1 MAETFLQVVL
11 DNLTSFLKGE
21 LALLFGFQN
30 EFQKLSSIFS
40 TIQSVLEDAQ
50 EKQFNDKP
58 LENWLQKLNAATYEV
73 DDILDEYKTK
83 ATRFS
88 QSAYGRY
95 HPKVIPFRHKVGKRM
110 DQVMQRLN
118 AIAEERKNFH
128 LHENIIE
135 RQSVRRETGS
145 VLIEPQVYGRDK
157 EEDEIVKILINNVR
171 DSQKIS
177 VLPIL
182 GMGGLGKT
190 TLAQM
195 VFNDQRVT
203 EHFYPKVWICVSD
216 DFDEKRLIKAIVESI
231 EGKSLSDMDLDP
243 LQKKLQEL
251 LNGKRYLLVLD
262 DVWNDDQQKWDN
274 LRAVLKVG
282 AIGASVLITT
292 RLEKVGSI
300 MGTLQPYELSHLSQ
314 EDCSLLFMQR
324 AFGHQEEINPNFV
337 SMGKEIVKKCGG
349 VPLAAKTLGGLLRF
363 ERKERE
369 WEHVRDSEIWN
380 LPQHEST
387 ILPVL
392 RLSYHHLPLDLR
404 QCFAYC
410 AVFPKDTKM
419 EKEKLI
425 SLWMAHGFLLSK
437 GKELE
442 DDGNEVWN
450 KLCLRSVFQEIEAK
464 SGKTYFKMHDLT
476 HDLAT
481 SLFSAS
487 TSSSNIR
494 EINVESYSHMM
505 SIGFAEL
512 VSSYS
517 PSLLQKFVSL
527 RVLNLSDLGLKQL
540 PSSIGDL
547 VHLRYLN
554 LSGNWNMRSL
564 PKELCKLQNLQT
576 LDLYNCQSLCCLPKQ
591 TSQLGSL
598 RNLLLENCYRLTFM
612 PPRLGSLTCL
622 KTLNFFV
629 VGEKEG
635 SQLSELGNLNLYG
648 SISIKHL
655 ERVKNDKDAKEANLS
670 AKGNLHSLSMIWEV
684 PHRCESEEVKVLEAL
699 KPHPNLTSL
708 TIIGF
713 RGFRFPDWINQSVL
727 INIVSIVIEG
737 CENCSCLPPFGELPC
752 LESLELWK
760 GSAEYVEEA
769 DVHSEFPTRKW
780 FPSLRK
786 LSIGKFCNLKGLLKN
801 EGEEHFPV
809 LEEMTISDCPMF
821 VYTTLSLVVDE
832 RKGFQLSE
840 LRNPNL
846 YGKIEITHLER
857 VKKDTEAKEA
867 NLSGKMN
874 LHSLSMS
881 WDDDEPHRDE
891 SEEVKVLE
899 ALKPHP
905 NLKSLEIIGF
915 RGFRLP
921 EWMNHSVLRNVVS
934 ITIRGCEN
942 CSFLPP
948 FGELPCLESLV
959 LHKGSA
965 EVEYVEE
972 EDIDVDSGFP
982 TRIRFPSLRELCL
995 FNFRNLKGLLKK
1007 EGEEQFHVL
1016 EEISIYWCPV
1026 FVFPTLSSVKGL
1038 KVNGDEVDAA
1048 SFMSISNLSTLT
1060 SLCIS
1065 SNKSTSL
1072 PEEMFKSLANLKYLT
1087 ISFFMNLKELPTSLG
1102 CLSALKCLQIQCCDA
1117 LEKFPEEGM
1126 KGLTSL
1132 TELSVYCCKTL
1143 KCLPEGL
1150 QHLKA
1155 LTRLKISDCPEVGK
1169 RCEKGIGEDWHKI
1182 ARIPYLYI
1190 S

>member
-21 LALLFGFQN
+21 LVLLFGFQN

-128 LHENIIE
+128 LHENIIA

-157 EEDEIVKILINNVR
+157 EENEIVKILINNVR

-203 EHFYPKVWICVSD
+203 EHFYPKIWICVSD

-231 EGKSLSDMDLDP
+231 EGKSHSDMDLDP

-282 AIGASVLITT
+282 ASGASVLITT

-450 KLCLRSVFQEIEAK
+450 KLCLRSVFQEIEVK

-576 LDLYNCQSLCCLPKQ
+576 LDLYNFQSLCCLPKQ

-612 PPRLGSLTCL
+612 PPRFGSLTCL
-622 KTLNFFV
+622 KTLDFFA

-635 SQLSELGNLNLYG
+635 
-648 SISIKHL
+648 
-655 ERVKNDKDAKEANLS
+655 
-670 AKGNLHSLSMIWEV
+670 
-684 PHRCESEEVKVLEAL
+684 
-699 KPHPNLTSL
+699 
-708 TIIGF
+708 
-713 RGFRFPDWINQSVL
+713 
-727 INIVSIVIEG
+727 
-737 CENCSCLPPFGELPC
+737 
-752 LESLELWK
+752 
-760 GSAEYVEEA
+760 
-769 DVHSEFPTRKW
+769 
-780 FPSLRK
+780 
-786 LSIGKFCNLKGLLKN
+786 
-801 EGEEHFPV
+801 
-809 LEEMTISDCPMF
+809 
-821 VYTTLSLVVDE
+821 
-832 RKGFQLSE
+832 FQLVE

-846 YGKIEITHLER
+846 YGKIKITHLER

-1072 PEEMFKSLANLKYLT
+1072 PEEMFKSLADLKYLT

-1150 QHLKA
+1150 QNLKA
-1155 LTRLKISDCPEVGK
+1155 LTRLKISDCPEVEK